1 MAATDSFTPLE
12 QSYLNFDQIRPLEP
26 GRADEHFYVD
36 LGSRS
41 VQELRFDLIREAG
54 RNIKILF
61 SGHQGCGKSTLLNYL
76 AATEE
81 IKNAFL
87 IVKYSIQDLLD
98 PNDLNHIDVLLSMA
112 LKAYEAAERANL
124 GVSTKLRERAE
135 QFAKQLHGLIEV
147 EGTSETGRS
156 GNVGTEGGVSVPSW
170 LEWISGKFFARYQ
183 LEFETRK
190 KVREHFSP
198 NLSDLISTL
207 NAILREIRLSLPEQR
222 QLLLLIDDT
231 DKMPLAGSLEVFGEN
246 GLHLAKPECCVVYV
260 VDMAL
265 VCSGRFRAIVKTIG
279 KEVILP
285 NLRLTDVHGQRDQA
299 ADRDREVLREVV
311 RSRMVNPEEIEP
323 EALDDA
329 ITMSGGVMREL
340 MSLMAK
346 SVRNACL
353 ANKKTVTR
361 DDVALAVISTRNEYT
376 LYADHV
382 EILKKVL
389 RDPYWHPET
398 GVEDP
403 RSPFLDLL
411 HTLALLEY
419 RNGEDKWRHPHP
431 VLRKLLERPRV
442 EQP

>member
-1 MAATDSFTPLE
+1 MAETDSFSSLE

-26 GRADEHFYVD
+26 GRADAHFYVE

-41 VQELRFDLIREAG
+41 VEELRFDLMREAG

-76 AATEE
+76 TATPE
-81 IKNAFL
+81 IANAFL

-98 PNDLNHIDVLLSMA
+98 PNDLDYIDILLSMA
-112 LKAYEAAERANL
+112 LKAYEAAERANV
-124 GVSTKLRERAE
+124 GVSSNLRDRA
-135 QFAKQLHGLIEV
+135 QRLAKQLQGLIE
-147 EGTSETGRS
+147 EEETEEAGRS
-156 GNVGTEGGVSVPSW
+156 GHIGAEGSVGVPSW
-170 LEWISGKFFARYQ
+170 LEWISLKFFARYQ

-198 NLSDLISTL
+198 HLTDLIATL
-207 NAILREIRLSLPEQR
+207 NTILREIRLHLGEKR
-222 QLLLLIDDT
+222 QILLLIDDT
-231 DKMPLAGSLEVFGEN
+231 DKIPLAKSLEVFGEN

-285 NLRLTDVHGQRDQA
+285 NLRLTDVDGQRDDA
-299 ADRDREVLREVV
+299 ADKDRALLRKVV
-311 RSRMVNPEEIEP
+311 RSRMVHPEDIEP

-329 ITMSGGVMREL
+329 ISMSGGVMREL

-353 ANKKTVTR
+353 LKKPRVTR
-361 DDVALAVISTRNEYT
+361 DEVARAVISTRNEYT

-382 EILKKVL
+382 EVLKKVL
-389 RDPYWHPET
+389 HDPYWYPET

-403 RSPFLDLL
+403 QSPFLELL

-419 RNGEDKWRHPHP
+419 RNGEDKWRQPHP
-431 VLRKLLERPRV
+431 VLRKLLERSRV

>member
-1 MAATDSFTPLE
+1 MAEANSFSPLE
-12 QSYLNFDQIRPLEP
+12 QAYLNFDQIRPLEP
-26 GRADEHFYVD
+26 GGADAHFYVD

-41 VQELRFDLIREAG
+41 VEELRFDLMREAG
-54 RNIKILF
+54 RNVKILF

-76 AATEE
+76 TASPE
-81 IKNAFL
+81 IANAFL

-98 PNDLNHIDVLLSMA
+98 PNDLDFIDILLSMA
-112 LKAYEAAERANL
+112 LKSYEAAERAGV
-124 GVSTKLRERAE
+124 GVSANLQDRA
-135 QFAKQLHGLIEV
+135 QRLARQLQRLIEEEV
-147 EGTSETGRS
+147 TQDTGRS
-156 GNVGTEGGVSVPSW
+156 GNAGAEGSAGVPSW
-170 LEWISGKFFARYQ
+170 LEWISVKFFARYQ

-198 NLSDLISTL
+198 HLTDLIAAL
-207 NAILREIRLSLPEQR
+207 NAILREIRVNLGEKR
-222 QLLLLIDDT
+222 QILLLIDDT
-231 DKMPLAGSLEVFGEN
+231 DKIPLAKSLEVFGEN

-265 VCSGRFRAIVKTIG
+265 VCSGRFRAIVRAIG

-285 NLRLTDVHGQRDQA
+285 NLRLSDVHGQRDDA
-299 ADRDREVLREVV
+299 AERGRALLGQVV
-311 RSRMVNPEEIEP
+311 CSRLVQPEDIEP
-323 EALDDA
+323 DALDDA

-353 ANKKTVTR
+353 VKKDRVTR
-361 DDVALAVISTRNEYT
+361 DDVARAVISTRNEYT

-389 RDPYWHPET
+389 HDPYWHPET

-403 RSPFLDLL
+403 QSPFLELL

-419 RNGEDKWRHPHP
+419 RNGEDKWRQPHP